1 MKKTSET
8 TSSGKKIRVSAS
20 ITPEHKEKWDLLENK
35 SAFVEICIDN
45 MVDIIH
51 LHLLKKEDPETY
63 DSAELAPLDDLA
75 VEFNKKYKN
84 NKMNRAKKGLIKK
97 ENGKWV
103 ETNSQPTV
111 DNWL

>member
-1 MKKTSET
+1 MKKT
-8 TSSGKKIRVSAS
+8 RVSAS
-20 ITPEHKEKWDLLENK
+20 VDPQLKEKTWDLLENK
-35 SAFVEICIDN
+35 SAFLEICLND
-45 MVDIIH
+45 MVQILAWHEMKIA
-51 LHLLKKEDPETY
+51 DPETY
-63 DSAELAPLDDLA
+63 HNTATVPLEELA

>member
-1 MKKTSET
+1 M
-8 TSSGKKIRVSAS
+8 KKIRVSAS
-20 ITPEHKEKWDLLENK
+20 ITPRHKEDWDRLENK

-51 LHLLKKEDPETY
+51 LDLLKKEDPETY
-63 DSAELAPLDDLA
+63 DQATLAPLDDLA
-75 VEFNKKYKN
+75 VEFNKRYKN

-103 ETNSQPTV
+103 EINSQPTV